1 MMGPEEWSIEI
12 GVLTS
17 FVAVAC
23 SAMACPVIGRSIHR
37 FRQDRHRSRGGGRRR
52 VADDCGWHAGDYRLQ
67 GADGVATGSGGMT
80 IRLMVVLLAAAGV
93 AAPLRAQVIEID
105 PAGTAQ
111 TYSGPTSFTR
121 EGSVPIE
128 RRTRAAAAG
137 RRVTPGSIADA
148 ARAQGL
154 DPALLQAV
162 AWQESRGRMDAVSA
176 KGARGIMQLMP
187 GTAAELN
194 VDVSDAFDNI
204 RGGATYLRRQ
214 LDRFGGSVPLA
225 LAAYNAGPGAVLR
238 YGGIPLYRE
247 TRNYV
252 ATILGRWRALPITN
266 SPSIITIEAAR

>member
-1 MMGPEEWSIEI
+1 
-12 GVLTS
+12 
-17 FVAVAC
+17 
-23 SAMACPVIGRSIHR
+23 
-37 FRQDRHRSRGGGRRR
+37 
-52 VADDCGWHAGDYRLQ
+52 
-67 GADGVATGSGGMT
+67 MT
-80 IRLMVVLLAAAGV
+80 IRLMLVLLAAAGV

-105 PAGTAQ
+105 SAGAAQ

-128 RRTRAAAAG
+128 RRTRAVAAG

-238 YGGIPLYRE
+238 YGGIPPYRE